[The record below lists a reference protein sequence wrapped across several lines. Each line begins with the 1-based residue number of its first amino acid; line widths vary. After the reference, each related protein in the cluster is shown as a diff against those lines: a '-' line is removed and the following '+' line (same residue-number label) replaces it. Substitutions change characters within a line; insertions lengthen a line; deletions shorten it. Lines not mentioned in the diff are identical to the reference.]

1 MRTIEKS
8 PEPVSSNGHQAT
20 KHGGDHVF
28 IVPFAMEDGGTLG
41 AHALALLKML
51 AEYVTVAPKGCYSS
65 RDSRRSPLT
74 PAPHA
79 ICIIAYCMQVCSL
92 WMQRWQQRLSTWL
105 HVSLPQQI
113 LRLYCTVQCRP
124 AGARLGALG

>member
-20 KHGGDHVF
+20 AKHGGDHVF
-28 IVPFAMEDGGTLG
+28 IVPSAMEDGGTLG

-65 RDSRRSPLT
+65 PESRRSPLT

-79 ICIIAYCMQVCSL
+79 CRSARFGCSAGSSAFLPGFTLACHNRFCASTVLYSAVLQV
-92 WMQRWQQRLSTWL
+92 
-105 HVSLPQQI
+105 
-113 LRLYCTVQCRP
+113 
-124 AGARLGALG
+124 LG